1 MWICQAFRSAPIDIH
16 CVSKGRCSTPCCLQL
31 TNSTTKAPS
40 KVKPQTHSVWAHFAN
55 SYHHVC
61 VSVPKMTMSEMTYLF
76 NIKHRQQGPIDN
88 SLLPNSSILN
98 QSSSQKG
105 LRTCGTHCMC
115 PRISWRTAFP
125 FKMRFT
131 SCDID
136 FNGLASL
143 RPPRLDCSGASN
155 NSNQHSQQDSKRR

>member
-1 MWICQAFRSAPIDIH
+1 MCQQRQILNPLLSSAYKQHNKGSLQGEAVDAFRMGP
-16 CVSKGRCSTPCCLQL
+16 
-31 TNSTTKAPS
+31 
-40 KVKPQTHSVWAHFAN
+40 FAN
-55 SYHHVC
+55 SYHFVC
-61 VSVPKMTMSEMTYLF
+61 ISVPKMTMSKMTYLF
-76 NIKHRQQGPIDN
+76 NIKRRQQGPNEN

-105 LRTCGTHCMC
+105 LRTCGTHCMY

-136 FNGLASL
+136 FNGLATL

-155 NSNQHSQQDSKRR
+155 NSNQHSQSVAEDDLTE